1 MNTSFGNLSVENI
14 EYRISLLS
22 KLHLAYYRPLVI
34 SLQGERLKIRGYWL
48 ASGILGVTAAS
59 LGKVAESGADVV
71 VTKSI
76 GLNPRKGHPGP
87 VLATSHGGLINAVGL
102 TNPGIDAFKEEME
115 LLRDMRVPVV
125 LSIFGNTVEEITE
138 VARKGIQLKPA
149 AIELNLSCPHAEI
162 GQIAHSPDLT
172 HKYVSA
178 VKDTVECQVFAK
190 LTPNASDIIAVG
202 KAAEEA
208 GADAVVAINTL
219 RGMKIDILQMRPVLG
234 YKVGGLSGPP
244 IFPVAVRCV
253 YDLSQAL
260 TIPIIGV
267 GGVSTWEDAVE
278 MHLAGAS
285 AIQIGTALIEGM
297 NIFSRIKEGVVNY
310 LKEMKISN
318 LSEIV
323 GAAWRSTT

>member
-1 MNTSFGNLSVENI
+1 M
-14 EYRISLLS
+14 
-22 KLHLAYYRPLVI
+22 
-34 SLQGERLKIRGYWL
+34 QGVSLKIQGYWL
-48 ASGILGVTAAS
+48 ASGILGVTAA
-59 LGKVAESGADVV
+59 LLDRAMESGADAV

-76 GLNPRKGHPGP
+76 GPKPRKGHPGP
-87 VLATSHGGLINAVGL
+87 VLTTSHGGLINAVGL
-102 TNPGIDAFKEEME
+102 TNPGIDAFEEEME
-115 LLRDMRVPVV
+115 LLKSKKKPVV
-125 LSIFGNTVEEITE
+125 LSIFGDTVGEITE
-138 VARKGIQLKPA
+138 VAQKGVKLNPA

-178 VKDTVECQVFAK
+178 VKDVIDCQLFAK

-219 RGMKIDILQMRPVLG
+219 RGMKIDIHQMRPVLG
-234 YKVGGLSGPP
+234 HIVGGLSGPP

-267 GGVSTWEDAVE
+267 GGVATWEDAIE

-285 AIQIGTALIEGM
+285 AIQIGTALINGLDV
-297 NIFSRIKEGVVNY
+297 FSKIKDGVKKY
-310 LKEMKISN
+310 LKELSVSN
-318 LSEIV
+318 ISEII
-323 GAAWRSTT
+323 GAAWRSTQ

>member
-1 MNTSFGNLSVENI
+1 M
-14 EYRISLLS
+14 
-22 KLHLAYYRPLVI
+22 
-34 SLQGERLKIRGYWL
+34 KIQGYWL

-59 LGKVAESGADVV
+59 LDRVIESGADAV

-76 GLNPRKGHPGP
+76 GLIPRKGHPGP
-87 VLATSHGGLINAVGL
+87 VLTTSHGGLINAVGL
-102 TNPGIDAFKEEME
+102 TNPGIDAFREEME
-115 LLRDMRVPVV
+115 LLRSKKKPVV

-138 VARKGIQLKPA
+138 VARKGIKLKPA

-178 VKDTVECQVFAK
+178 VKDTVDCQLFAK

-208 GADAVVAINTL
+208 GADAIVAINTL
-219 RGMKIDILQMRPVLG
+219 RGMKIDIYQMRPVLG
-234 YKVGGLSGPP
+234 HKVGGLSGPP

-253 YDLSQAL
+253 YGLSQAL
-260 TIPIIGV
+260 SIPIIGV
-267 GGVSTWEDAVE
+267 GGVTTWEDAIE

-285 AIQIGTALIEGM
+285 AIQIGTALIEGLDV
-297 NIFSRIKEGVVNY
+297 FAKIKEVVKKY
-310 LKEMKISN
+310 LKEMRISN
-318 LSEIV
+318 ISEII
-323 GAAWRSTT
+323 GASWRSTT